1 MAPVPIIIFDSY
13 GRQENTDGQK
23 RRGKKKDAMYDIYSS
38 LIPTYTHTHHTNA
51 CKKSGG
57 GGHYNIEV
65 ALKLH
70 HILWGMENQGC

>member
-38 LIPTYTHTHHTNA
+38 LIPTYTHTTQMHA
-51 CKKSGG
+51 KRAAV
-57 GGHYNIEV
+57 V
-65 ALKLH
+65 AIITSRWH
-70 HILWGMENQGC
+70 